1 MGSRIEHSVQVKCGP
16 QRAWEIYS
24 DWKRWRSWNGVYG
37 DIRWVEGEP
46 WVAGS
51 RLEVDLLQPRPM
63 TVKQVLTVCEPLH
76 KVAWVGHGVGV
87 TYEQWVSFSPRRAG
101 GTHVYVWIE
110 LTGMATQFFG
120 KTIEEVVRDTIVTW
134 FEAFRAECD
143 LGAAAEA
150 QRSASAQP

>member
-1 MGSRIEHSVQVKCGP
+1 MGSRIEHSVQVKCSP

-24 DWKRWRSWNGVYG
+24 DWKRWRSWNGIYG

-46 WVAGS
+46 WMAGS

-143 LGAAAEA
+143 LGAATEA

>member
-1 MGSRIEHSVQVKCGP
+1 MGSRIEHSVQVKCNP

-24 DWKRWRSWNGVYG
+24 DWKRWRSWNGIYG

-46 WVAGS
+46 WVTGS

-120 KTIEEVVRDTIVTW
+120 KTEVVRDTIVTW

-143 LGAAAEA
+143 LGAATEA

>member
-1 MGSRIEHSVQVKCGP
+1 MGSRIEHSVQVKCNP

-24 DWKRWRSWNGVYG
+24 DWKRWRSWNGIYG

-120 KTIEEVVRDTIVTW
+120 KTIEEVVRGTIVTW

-143 LGAAAEA
+143 LGAATEA

>member
-1 MGSRIEHSVQVKCGP
+1 MGSRIEHSVQVKCNP

-24 DWKRWRSWNGVYG
+24 DWKRWRSWNGIYG

-143 LGAAAEA
+143 LGAATEA

>member
-1 MGSRIEHSVQVKCGP
+1 MGSRIEHSVQVKCNP

-24 DWKRWRSWNGVYG
+24 DWKRWRSWNGIYG

-76 KVAWVGHGVGV
+76 KVVWVGHGVGV

-143 LGAAAEA
+143 LGAATEA